1 MERFEDSLETL
12 ESIDNLEKEYD
23 TAKTR
28 SKAKKAIII
37 GAAVALAGAGILT
50 FNASNEEEV
59 ALYGPAPVMEET
71 QESSTDV
78 EKTISELIK
87 DFDPG
92 DEEVICDYGIPT
104 TSWGK

>member
-37 GAAVALAGAGILT
+37 GAAVALACAGILT

-71 QESSTDV
+71 QEQDTDNDIN
-78 EKTISELIK
+78 ISEIIK

-92 DEEVICDYGIPT
+92 NEEVICDYGIPS
-104 TSWGK
+104 TSWRK